1 MVEPSPPA
9 LCLHGNG
16 DVSMVGVKV
25 EEEEFSD
32 GGGAISLHPPIK
44 QSPSRDWPGI
54 PSVEARQ
61 LTPPLSC
68 SPSDASPGKELPLRQ
83 SPVGGYSRP
92 EGRPIFSQ
100 VMPTIEKLLS
110 TDWKETFLERSAEQ
124 LKGTPESL
132 LEKEQQ
138 LLAMIGQLSG
148 LREQLLGAHAEQRT
162 MAALLLEK
170 QQQQMELARLQ
181 QEQVNMPYVMIP
193 AFHPS
198 AQALQVTSD
207 PQLTLPLHSIPCKPA
222 VDYPMQLLPSPHP
235 AHGKRSAGSF
245 RQEAGQPLNLTS
257 RPKGLE
263 RGKTPS
269 PQSFEL
275 GMAGSYRPRDVQRE
289 PSLSPARTVLR
300 VRGKDQRDREG
311 SKMRPE
317 DGARR
322 APEDGLSSDSESPR
336 SAHAGGVRGGG
347 YVDSLRAPPHPSS
360 ASSAASAGH
369 IKRPMNAFM
378 VWAKD
383 ERRRIL
389 QAFPDMH
396 NSSIS
401 KILVQAPPQEDL
413 HRGGAAAPRGR
424 TNLLC
429 ESQAVEQNTLKA
441 LGFNSLKN
449 DEEEELRNRQERFQS
464 EPQQRHYAASD
475 GQYQAAGGSVASMP
489 FYPALMEHYL
499 PQAPPPQH
507 RTEGQAT
514 PTPAT
519 VRERERERER
529 LPYSEGEESDGG
541 ERSEGELVLL
551 TD

>member
-1 MVEPSPPA
+1 
-9 LCLHGNG
+9 
-16 DVSMVGVKV
+16 MVGVKV

-181 QEQVNMPYVMIP
+181 QEQIAKQQQQLIQQQHKINMLQQQIQQVNMPYVMIP

-289 PSLSPARTVLR
+289 PSLSPARTVL
-300 VRGKDQRDREG
+300 
-311 SKMRPE
+311 
-317 DGARR
+317 
-322 APEDGLSSDSESPR
+322 SESSGTP
-336 SAHAGGVRGGG
+336 
-347 YVDSLRAPPHPSS
+347 LR
-360 ASSAASAGH
+360 
-369 IKRPMNAFM
+369 
-378 VWAKD
+378 
-383 ERRRIL
+383 
-389 QAFPDMH
+389 
-396 NSSIS
+396 
-401 KILVQAPPQEDL
+401 
-413 HRGGAAAPRGR
+413 
-424 TNLLC
+424 C
-429 ESQAVEQNTLKA
+429 
-441 LGFNSLKN
+441 
-449 DEEEELRNRQERFQS
+449 
-464 EPQQRHYAASD
+464 
-475 GQYQAAGGSVASMP
+475 
-489 FYPALMEHYL
+489 
-499 PQAPPPQH
+499 
-507 RTEGQAT
+507 
-514 PTPAT
+514 
-519 VRERERERER
+519 
-529 LPYSEGEESDGG
+529 
-541 ERSEGELVLL
+541 
-551 TD
+551 